1 MLTQAG
7 SSIESYSGLHPAK
20 KESLKVFFLVLQVC
34 HLLMA
39 GQVGFILSLK
49 LCNLLVESRC
59 AISKQRFQRMMLI
72 DICTCF
78 PSIYYFC
85 TSSKIVAFG

>member
-1 MLTQAG
+1 MRIVLTQAG

-39 GQVGFILSLK
+39 GQVGFILSYK
-49 LCNLLVESRC
+49 VHNLLVKSCC
-59 AISKQRFQRMMLI
+59 AFSKHSEISMNDAPRLSAHVLEVFIIFER
-72 DICTCF
+72 
-78 PSIYYFC
+78 
-85 TSSKIVAFG
+85 

>member
-7 SSIESYSGLHPAK
+7 SSIESYSGGHPAK

-39 GQVGFILSLK
+39 GQVSLVLSLK
-49 LCNLLVESRC
+49 LQNVLYFYLNEY
-59 AISKQRFQRMMLI
+59 MLI
-72 DICTCF
+72 NMIILQWMC
-78 PSIYYFC
+78 
-85 TSSKIVAFG
+85 ARFGWKRNLF

>member
-7 SSIESYSGLHPAK
+7 SSIENYSGGHPAK

-39 GQVGFILSLK
+39 GQVSLILSK
-49 LCNLLVESRC
+49 KWQSSLVRSFV
-59 AISKQRFQRMMLI
+59 RFPNILRLQRMMFL
-72 DICTCF
+72 DYLSTHKPKMF
-78 PSIYYFC
+78 LNFFFF
-85 TSSKIVAFG
+85 FGV

>member
-7 SSIESYSGLHPAK
+7 SSIESYSGGHPAK

-39 GQVGFILSLK
+39 GQVSLILSK
-49 LCNLLVESRC
+49 
-59 AISKQRFQRMMLI
+59 KW
-72 DICTCF
+72 
-78 PSIYYFC
+78 
-85 TSSKIVAFG
+85 